1 MKRTPLAAALDG
13 AVTTTDLGVEVAA
26 HYGDPTAEYLALRR
40 EVGVVDRSAST
51 VVSVSGPDALS
62 YLQSQL
68 SQDLD
73 GLEIGGAVHALLL
86 APQGKL
92 QADLRVV
99 RYSADELILLG
110 DIGVAPQLVEGLE
123 RFKIRVKAT
132 IEDRTGRWG
141 VVDVRGPAI
150 PEGLPGVPTVVAAP
164 ADWPGLPGLDLVG
177 PLPAVEAAW
186 AELLEAG
193 IARCGLDA
201 YEAVR
206 IEAGIPRQGHD
217 IGESTIPQEAFL
229 EVDAVSFTK
238 GCFPGQ
244 ELVCRIDSR
253 GHVNKLLRGL
263 RVTGSVQPPVGA
275 AVVDAGGR
283 TVGTVSSVG
292 VSLETMAVVALAT
305 IRRDVEP
312 LAPVSLQ
319 WDTAEVPAVVTTLP
333 LIASP
338 TRADL

>member
-1 MKRTPLAAALDG
+1 MTRTPLAVALVG

-40 EVGVVDRSAST
+40 EVGVVDRSACT
-51 VVSVSGPDALS
+51 IVSVSGADALS

-73 GLEIGGAVHALLL
+73 GLEIGRAVHALLL

-99 RYSADELILLG
+99 RVATDELVLLG
-110 DIGVAPQLVEGLE
+110 DVGIGPALVAGLE

-132 IEDRTGRWG
+132 IEDRSGEWG
-141 VVDVRGPAI
+141 TLDARGPA
-150 PEGLPGVPTVVAAP
+150 LPAELPVADTVVTVA
-164 ADWPGLPGLDLVG
+164 ADWPGLPGVELVG
-177 PLPAVEAAW
+177 PLPAIAATW
-186 AELLEAG
+186 AALVAAG
-193 IARCGLDA
+193 VRPCGLDA

-206 IEAGIPRQGHD
+206 IEAGIPRQGRD
-217 IGESTIPQEAFL
+217 IDESTIPQEAFL
-229 EVDAVSFTK
+229 ELDAVSFTK

-275 AVVDAGGR
+275 AVVDGTGR

-312 LAPVSLQ
+312 SAIVSLQ
-319 WDTAEVPAVVTTLP
+319 WDTAEVPAIVETLP
-333 LIASP
+333 LVA
-338 TRADL
+338 

>member
-1 MKRTPLAAALDG
+1 MNRTPLAVALEG
-13 AVTTTDLGVEVAA
+13 AVTTHDLGVEVAA

-40 EVGVVDRSAST
+40 EVGVVDRSACA
-51 VVSVSGPDALS
+51 VVSVSGPDTLS

-73 GLEIGGAVHALLL
+73 GLEIGQGIHALLL

-99 RYSADELILLG
+99 RYSADEVILLG
-110 DIGVAPQLVEGLE
+110 DVGVGAAVVAGLE

-132 IEDRTGRWG
+132 IEDRTDEWG
-141 VVDVRGPAI
+141 TLDVRGPAL
-150 PEGLPGVPTVVAAP
+150 PDGVPGVATVATVATVVTVA
-164 ADWPGLPGLDLVG
+164 ADWPGLPGVELVG
-177 PLPAVEAAW
+177 PLPAIATAWTELVAA
-186 AELLEAG
+186 G
-193 IARCGLDA
+193 VRPCGLDA
-201 YEAVR
+201 YEGVR
-206 IEAGIPRQGHD
+206 IEAGIPRQGRD
-217 IGESTIPQEAFL
+217 IDESTIPQEAFL

-244 ELVCRIDSR
+244 ELVCRIDNR

-263 RVTGSVQPPVGA
+263 RITGSVQPPVGA
-275 AVVDAGGR
+275 MVVDGDGR

-312 LAPVSLQ
+312 AAGVSIQ
-319 WDTAEVPAVVTTLP
+319 WDTAEVPAVVETLP
-333 LIASP
+333 LVP
-338 TRADL
+338 

>member
-1 MKRTPLAAALDG
+1 MNRTPLAVALVG
-13 AVTTTDLGVEVAA
+13 GVTTTDLGVEVAA

-40 EVGVVDRSAST
+40 AAGVVDRSACA
-51 VVSVSGPDALS
+51 VVSVAGPDALT

-73 GLEIGGAVHALLL
+73 GLEVGGAIHALLL

-99 RYSADELILLG
+99 RSAADELLLLG
-110 DIGVAPQLVEGLE
+110 DVGIGSALVAGLE

-132 IEDRTGRWG
+132 IEDRTGEWG
-141 VVDVRGPAI
+141 TLDVRGPVIA
-150 PEGLPGVPTVVAAP
+150 GLPEVPGVLAVP
-164 ADWPGLPGLDLVG
+164 ADWPGLPGVELVG
-177 PLPAVEAAW
+177 PLNAVAEAWRAVV
-186 AELLEAG
+186 ASG
-193 IARCGLDA
+193 VVPCGLDA

-217 IGESTIPQEAFL
+217 IDESTIPQEAFL

-263 RVTGSVQPPVGA
+263 RVSGSVQPPVGA

-312 LAPVSLQ
+312 RAAVSLQ
-319 WDTAEVPAVVTTLP
+319 WDTADVPATVELLP
-333 LIASP
+333 LIA
-338 TRADL
+338 

>member
-1 MKRTPLAAALDG
+1 MNRTPLAVALEG

-40 EVGVVDRSAST
+40 EVGVVDRSACA
-51 VVSVSGPDALS
+51 VVSVAGPDALS

-73 GLEIGGAVHALLL
+73 GLEIGQGIRALLL

-99 RYSADELILLG
+99 RYAADELILLG
-110 DIGVAPQLVEGLE
+110 DVGIGPALVTGLE

-132 IEDRTGRWG
+132 IEDRSGEWG
-141 VVDVRGPAI
+141 TLDVRGSALPD
-150 PEGLPGVPTVVAAP
+150 GLPGVATVVAVA
-164 ADWPGLPGLDLVG
+164 ADWPGLPGVELVG
-177 PLPAVEAAW
+177 PLSAIATAW
-186 AELLEAG
+186 AELLAAG
-193 IARCGLDA
+193 VRPCGLDA

-206 IEAGIPRQGHD
+206 IEAGIPRQGRD
-217 IGESTIPQEAFL
+217 IDESTIPQEAFL

-244 ELVCRIDSR
+244 ELVCRIDTR

-275 AVVDAGGR
+275 AVVDGDGR

-312 LAPVSLQ
+312 AAGVSIQ
-319 WDTAEVPAVVTTLP
+319 WDTAEVPAVVAILP
-333 LIASP
+333 LVA
-338 TRADL
+338 

>member
-1 MKRTPLAAALDG
+1 VNRTPLAVALEG

-40 EVGVVDRSAST
+40 EVGVVDRSACA
-51 VVSVSGPDALS
+51 VVSVAGPDALS

-73 GLEIGGAVHALLL
+73 GLEVGDAIRALLL

-99 RYSADELILLG
+99 RTAADELLLLG
-110 DIGVAPQLVEGLE
+110 DVGIGPALVVGLE

-132 IEDRTGRWG
+132 IVDRSGEWG
-141 VVDVRGPAI
+141 TLDLRGPAVRD
-150 PEGLPGVPTVVAAP
+150 GLPDGLPAVATVVAVP
-164 ADWPGLPGLDLVG
+164 ADWPGLPGVELVG
-177 PLPAVEAAW
+177 PLPAIATAW
-186 AELLEAG
+186 GELLAAG
-193 IARCGLDA
+193 IRPCGLDA

-206 IEAGIPRQGHD
+206 IEASIPRQGRD
-217 IGESTIPQEAFL
+217 IDGSTIPQEAFL

-263 RVTGSVQPPVGA
+263 RITGSVQPPVGA

-283 TVGTVSSVG
+283 TIGTVSSVG

-312 LAPVSLQ
+312 SSAVSLR
-319 WDTAEVPAVVTTLP
+319 WDTAEVSAVVETLP
-333 LIASP
+333 LVA
-338 TRADL
+338 